1 MAKVLIIDD
10 EPEWER
16 LVKLILERER
26 EDEVLFAPGGRQG
39 LIVAEQ
45 ECPDLIIL
53 DIMMPDLDG
62 WEVYQRLKAIPDL
75 QATPIIFQ
83 AAMSPK
89 RVYPKAQRV
98 GATGYVCE
106 PYAPKDLLA
115 ARDAALQ
122 GDTYYPPLPESSTPS
137 RADEGTEE

>member
-1 MAKVLIIDD
+1 MAKVLLIDD
-10 EPEWER
+10 EPGWER

-26 EDEVLFAPGGRQG
+26 DDEVLFALGGRQG

-45 ECPDLIIL
+45 ECPDLILL

-62 WEVYQRLKAIPDL
+62 WEVYRRLRAAPTL
-75 QATPIIFQ
+75 HTTPILFQ
-83 AAMSPK
+83 AAISPE
-89 RVYPKAQRV
+89 RVYSEAQRV
-98 GATGYVCE
+98 GAAGYVCE

-122 GDTYYPPLPESSTPS
+122 GDTYYPPLSEGSTPS
-137 RADEGTEE
+137 RADEGIEE

>member
-10 EPEWER
+10 EPELER
-16 LVKLILERER
+16 LIELILERER
-26 EDEVLFAPGGRQG
+26 DDKVLFAPGGRQG

-45 ECPDLIIL
+45 ERPDLILL

-62 WEVYQRLKAIPDL
+62 WEVYQRLRAIPTL

-83 AAMSPK
+83 AAISPK
-89 RVYPKAQRV
+89 RVYPEAQRM
-98 GATGYVCE
+98 GAAGYMCE

-122 GDTYYPPLPESSTPS
+122 GDTYYPPLPEGSTPS
-137 RADEGTEE
+137 HADYGTEE

>member
-1 MAKVLIIDD
+1 MAKVLVIDD
-10 EPEWER
+10 EPELER
-16 LVKLILERER
+16 LIKLILGHYRD
-26 EDEVLFAPGGRQG
+26 DEVLFAPGGRHG
-39 LIVAEQ
+39 LIVAER

-83 AAMSPK
+83 AAISPK

-98 GATGYVCE
+98 GAMGYVCE

-122 GDTYYPPLPESSTPS
+122 GDTYYPPLPEDSTPS
-137 RADEGTEE
+137 HTDYRTEE